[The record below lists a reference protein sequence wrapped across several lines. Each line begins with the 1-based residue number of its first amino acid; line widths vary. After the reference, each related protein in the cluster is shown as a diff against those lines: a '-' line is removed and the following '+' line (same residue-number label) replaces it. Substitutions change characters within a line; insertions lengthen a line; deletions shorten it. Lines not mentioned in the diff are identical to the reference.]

1 MAKNPSGRTPSD
13 GAATNVASGDD
24 ASGGVLK
31 DGGLNVDA
39 TPECRQSPGRVQ
51 ATLLLR
57 FEMTRR
63 TVVVALGIALTLG
76 CKSSSTRASAQ
87 AEPSAVLMIARITPD
102 SGPAGPAY
110 PIEITIEGT
119 GFDSSNVVMF
129 GPLTVKDV
137 PSRESR
143 TRIVMYV
150 PKEMPSS
157 SEVPPSPLL
166 PGPYEVRVKTSAGT
180 SNALT
185 FRLIGSTP

>member
-1 MAKNPSGRTPSD
+1 M
-13 GAATNVASGDD
+13 
-24 ASGGVLK
+24 
-31 DGGLNVDA
+31 
-39 TPECRQSPGRVQ
+39 
-51 ATLLLR
+51 LLLR
-57 FEMTRR
+57 FEMRVR
-63 TVVVALGIALTLG
+63 LVVVAMGIALAPG
-76 CKSSSTRASAQ
+76 CKSSSTRGASQ
-87 AEPSAVLMIARITPD
+87 ALPSDTLMIAKISPD

-185 FRLIGSTP
+185 FRLTGSTP